1 MAREK
6 GVRPLFV
13 AGIAT
18 AGAALLVVQ
27 WAAAR
32 PLWLDEELLAINLRD
47 RAIPSYLEALWLGQ
61 TAPFGWLVL
70 ERLVVLTLGTGE
82 RALRLLP
89 VLFGVA
95 TIATAVWI
103 GRRSMTA
110 IGAAVLVILCA
121 CSQWLTFYFL
131 ELKSYSADAFF
142 ALLLPAVAAWSIEA
156 CEIKNA
162 EFGIQNSWREF
173 LIPTFTFLIV
183 KRTFRPAVFWIIAAI
198 AQWLANGALFVT
210 PACALMLAA
219 MIARRDGWRSLVR
232 FSAFGLVWLASF
244 ALNDAFVLRHA
255 SSSAYFQ
262 RVWAFA
268 LPPSSA
274 GVWGVLHWFGT
285 QLAAFGVKPGS
296 TRFGVLL
303 WLAAGAGFIAGAATH
318 RRVALFFATVPLSA
332 MLLAASGL
340 VPFYERLTL
349 WIVPALYVGVA
360 FLADAAWMCLNSGRS
375 EDRPLP
381 ELRETPAQRSA
392 RPFGRGRS
400 LDRPTAAV
408 VGLCVAIVICG
419 DVVVRGL
426 RAAIVRAQSRNE
438 NRGHDDR
445 SAVQWLNVRKQAD
458 DIWMTTHYGTP
469 AIWWY
474 AGLDGQHIVDVAYA
488 PEGPECRRDDL
499 TESVADAPRVLLYLG
514 FRYDDVP
521 AGFDDFLVGRLSA
534 LGPVTAYRSFAD
546 QGHALIIDRRVTPGA
561 PTTLSRLDL
570 RTSAT
575 RSAIDGCFTH
585 RIAGVSTFVQ

>member
-13 AGIAT
+13 AGIAA

-32 PLWLDEELLAINLRD
+32 PLWLDEELLAINVRD
-47 RAIPSYLEALWLGQ
+47 RAIPNYLEALWLGQ

-103 GRRSMTA
+103 GRRWMTA
-110 IGAAVLVILCA
+110 IGAPVLVILCA

-142 ALLLPAVAAWSIEA
+142 GLLVPAMAAWSIEE

-173 LIPTFTFLIV
+173 LIPNSTFLIV
-183 KRTFRPAVFWIIAAI
+183 KRTLRPAVFWIVAAI
-198 AQWLANGALFVT
+198 AQWFANGALFVT

-244 ALNDAFVLRHA
+244 ALNYAFVLRHA
-255 SSSAYFQ
+255 SSSAYLQ

-296 TRFGVLL
+296 TRFGVFL

-318 RRVALFFATVPLSA
+318 RRVAVFFATVPLSA
-332 MLLAASGL
+332 MLLAALGL

-360 FLADAAWMCLNSGRS
+360 FLADAAWMFLNSR
-375 EDRPLP
+375 
-381 ELRETPAQRSA
+381 
-392 RPFGRGRS
+392 RS
-400 LDRPTAAV
+400 LGRPIAAV

-426 RAAIVRAQSRNE
+426 RAAIVRAQARNE

-445 SAVQWLNVRKQAD
+445 SAVQWLNVRKQSD

-488 PEGPECRRDDL
+488 PEGPECRRDEL

-521 AGFDDFLVGRLSA
+521 AGFDDLLVGRLSA
-534 LGPVTAYRSFAD
+534 LGSVTAYRSFAD

-575 RSAIDGCFTH
+575 RSAIDGCFTR
-585 RIAGVSTFVQ
+585 RIADVSTFVQ